1 MKELIIKNKTFIKYC
16 IFGLITTIL
25 HILLFIILDSFL
37 KYYIAN
43 IITLIIV
50 KIIAYIFNK
59 KYVFETKCKN
69 KLELSKEI
77 IKYTISRLL
86 TMIVDYLGLIILV
99 EVFNINEII
108 GKIIVVTTVVVLNYI
123 LSKYYVYKK

>member
-1 MKELIIKNKTFIKYC
+1 MKELIIKNKKFIKYC

-25 HILLFIILDSFL
+25 HILLFIILESIL

-50 KIIAYIFNK
+50 KIVAYIFNK

-123 LSKYYVYKK
+123 LSKYYVYKN

>member
-1 MKELIIKNKTFIKYC
+1 M
-16 IFGLITTIL
+16 
-25 HILLFIILDSFL
+25 
-37 KYYIAN
+37 
-43 IITLIIV
+43 
-50 KIIAYIFNK
+50 
-59 KYVFETKCKN
+59 FETKCKN

-123 LSKYYVYKK
+123 LSKYYVYKN